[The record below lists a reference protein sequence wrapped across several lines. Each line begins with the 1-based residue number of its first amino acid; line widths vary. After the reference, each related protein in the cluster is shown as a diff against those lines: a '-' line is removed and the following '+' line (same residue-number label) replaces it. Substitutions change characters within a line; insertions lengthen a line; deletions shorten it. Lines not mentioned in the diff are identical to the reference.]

1 MPLLPPPPMTVCITT
16 ESNGTVTAFLDNE
29 LVMNYGQPTI
39 STYLRINDMERWMTT
54 LEEVMILSDAR
65 AHRYDLEKI
74 YFALKAT
81 VKRHTENHLEV
92 VSEAPTADDLQEYLS
107 AYAAAAANHGL

>member
-1 MPLLPPPPMTVCITT
+1 MPLLPLFPMTVHIAT
-16 ESNGTVTAFLDNE
+16 ENDGSVTAFIGKE
-29 LVMNYGQPTI
+29 LVMNYGHPTI
-39 STYLRINDMERWMTT
+39 ATFLRINDMERWMTT
-54 LEEVMILSDAR
+54 LEEVMVLSDAT
-65 AHRYDLEKI
+65 AHRYDLEDM

-81 VKRHTENHLEV
+81 VKRHAENHLEV

>member
-1 MPLLPPPPMTVCITT
+1 
-16 ESNGTVTAFLDNE
+16 
-29 LVMNYGQPTI
+29 MNYGQPTI

-92 VSEAPTADDLQEYLS
+92 VSEAPTADGF
-107 AYAAAAANHGL
+107 AAALEAQAEA